1 MGYKLRILFMSVVAG
16 IVIVGCA
23 PVVTTQTVVET
34 VVVKE
39 TVEVETI
46 VEKEVVVTAE
56 PGEEDALADAALK
69 EQDALLEA
77 YARQPAEFGLPE
89 IRPPARAF
97 NMVDTSQFK
106 KDPPY
111 TVAWASQGPT
121 NSWAVIY
128 DTQVQYLL
136 DTKYADIVEDFLYA
150 DANGN
155 ADKQVNDVE
164 DLVAQQPDVL
174 IVTPMGQAIK
184 GGIERA
190 MEQGIPVV
198 LCTGEVDTADG
209 YVTYVDRDNYLNG
222 AMFAEWVAKQIDYEG
237 KIIMESGIAGVPT
250 AENRLRGARDVFAKY
265 PDIEILGH
273 AYADW
278 SPVKGKQ
285 VTEAFLAA
293 NPEIDAVWSDSALM
307 MVGAIEAFNEAGR
320 DIPPMSTEPL
330 NGFLRLAKENDVE
343 FLAVGYPPNHSAAC
357 LDIAISIL
365 AGESVPNFVNID
377 VAVFDN
383 TEIDDW
389 YREGYSD
396 DLWVDLPQYTLPD
409 AILEELEL
417 K

>member
-1 MGYKLRILFMSVVAG
+1 MGFKLSTLLLSVIAG
-16 IVIVGCA
+16 IAIVSCA
-23 PVVTTQTVVET
+23 PVVTTETVVET

-56 PGEEDALADAALK
+56 PAEEDSLADAALK

-77 YARQPAEFGLPE
+77 YARQPAKFGLPE

-111 TVAWASQGPT
+111 TVAWAAQGPT

-198 LCTGEVDTADG
+198 LCTGEVNTDDG

-222 AMFAEWVAKQIDYEG
+222 AMFAEWVARQIDYEG
-237 KIIMESGIAGVPT
+237 KIIMESGIAGAPT

-265 PDIEILGH
+265 PDIEVLGH

-293 NPEIDAVWSDSALM
+293 NPEIDAIWSDSALM

-320 DIPPMSTEPL
+320 EIPPMSTEPL

-357 LDIAISIL
+357 LDSAISIL
-365 AGESVPNFVNID
+365 QGEPVPNFVNID

-383 TEIDDW
+383 TEIDNW

-409 AILEELEL
+409 EILEELEL

>member
-1 MGYKLRILFMSVVAG
+1 MKHKVEILFMALLAG
-16 IVIVGCA
+16 IVIAGCA
-23 PVVTTQTVVET
+23 PVVTTETVVET

-56 PGEEDALADAALK
+56 AGEDEGLAEAALQ
-69 EQDALLEA
+69 EQEALLQA
-77 YARQPAEFGLPE
+77 YARDPAKFGLPE

-106 KDPPY
+106 KEPPY
-111 TVAWASQGPT
+111 TVAWAAQGPT

-136 DTKYADIVEDFLYA
+136 DTKYADTVEDFLYA

-198 LCTGEVDTADG
+198 LCTGEVDTEDG

-222 AMFAEWVAKQIDYEG
+222 AMFAEWVAKQIDYNG
-237 KIIMESGIAGVPT
+237 KIVMQSGIAGVPT
-250 AENRLRGARDVFAKY
+250 AENRLRGANDVFSKY

-293 NPEIDAVWSDSALM
+293 HPEIDAVWSDSALM

-320 DIPPMSTEPL
+320 PIPPMSTEPL

-343 FLAVGYPPNHSAAC
+343 FLAVGYPPNHSAVC
-357 LDIAISIL
+357 LDSAISIL
-365 AGESVPNFVNID
+365 QGEPVPNFVNIE
-377 VAVFDN
+377 VAVFDD

-389 YREGYSD
+389 YKEGYSD

-409 AILEELEL
+409 NILEDLEL

>member
-1 MGYKLRILFMSVVAG
+1 MGYKLRILLMSIVTG
-16 IVIVGCA
+16 IVIAGCA

-56 PGEEDALADAALK
+56 PGEENALADAALR

-77 YARQPAEFGLPE
+77 YARQPAEYGLPE

-97 NMVDTSQFK
+97 KMVDTSQFK

>member
-365 AGESVPNFVNID
+365 EGESVPNFVNID